1 MLYEGRQIYFGPA
14 DGAKPFFERQ
24 GWFCPQRQTTGD
36 FLTSITN
43 PQERQ
48 AREGMDNKVPRTP
61 DDFERYWHESP
72 EYTQLQQEIQEYEG
86 EHSPDA
92 PGESLARLRQ
102 QKNHGQAKKFRPSS
116 PYLISVPMQVR
127 LNVKR
132 AYQRI
137 LGDISATATQVV
149 LNVIMALIVGSI
161 FYGSP
166 NTTSAFFS
174 RGSVLFLAILF
185 NALTAIAEINSLYAQ
200 RPIVEK
206 HNSYA
211 FYHPFTEAM
220 AGVVSDIPVKFVQA
234 TMFNIIL
241 YFMAGLRREPGQFF
255 LYFLITYTATFVM
268 SAVFR
273 TLAALTKT
281 ISQAMAL
288 SGVLVLALVIY
299 TGFVVA
305 VPNMHPWF
313 SWIRWINPIFYAFEI
328 LVANEFHGR
337 EFDCSSFVPSYLP
350 LQGNSFICNAVGAIP
365 GQRTVSGDDF
375 IAMQYEYYYSHVW
388 YECSRTSCLREAY

>member
-1 MLYEGRQIYFGPA
+1 M
-14 DGAKPFFERQ
+14 
-24 GWFCPQRQTTGD
+24 
-36 FLTSITN
+36 
-43 PQERQ
+43 
-48 AREGMDNKVPRTP
+48 
-61 DDFERYWHESP
+61 
-72 EYTQLQQEIQEYEG
+72 
-86 EHSPDA
+86 A
-92 PGESLARLRQ
+92 PLA
-102 QKNHGQAKKFRPSS
+102 
-116 PYLISVPMQVR
+116 V
-127 LNVKR
+127 
-132 AYQRI
+132 
-137 LGDISATATQVV
+137 
-149 LNVIMALIVGSI
+149 
-161 FYGSP
+161 
-166 NTTSAFFS
+166 
-174 RGSVLFLAILF
+174 LF

-241 YFMAGLRREPGQFF
+241 YFMSGLRREPGQFF
-255 LYFLITYTATFVM
+255 LFFLIVYTATFVM

-288 SGVLVLALVIY
+288 SGVLVLALVVY

-337 EFDCSSFVPSYLP
+337 RFDCSEYIPSEALI
-350 LQGNSFICNAVGAIP
+350 QGNSFICNAVGAVP
-365 GQRTVSGDDF
+365 GQRTVSGDAF
-375 IAMQYEYYYSHVW
+375 IQTNYQYSYSHVW
-388 YECSRTSCLREAY
+388 